1 MQKDDRQGRRMATLP
16 NTKETH
22 RGNKDQKDFEAMLI
36 CRDKPHA

>member
-16 NTKETH
+16 NTKEIH
-22 RGNKDQKDFEAMLI
+22 RGNRDQKGVEAMLI